1 MKLTINN
8 EEIQALNESPNP
20 QFPKY
25 TSQLINLANQ
35 NAQGTRPKVVGQ
47 LTELFE
53 EYQKNEKEISIDTWK
68 KWYLSKYPKAIDDA
82 TNKIYEQIQ
91 NLKNAMELIDKNMI
105 QKWVEDLVITKT
117 YNGLYVQK
125 AILYKIAKVKRT
137 NFRLAKPEEESVGI
151 DGYVS
156 NVAYSI
162 KPDTYKT
169 MSRLSES
176 INVKMI
182 YYTKQNLELRLNL
195 KNKRN
200 LYGQRF
206 NKFIFTR
213 IIKISF
219 DIHKARSY

>member
-1 MKLTINN
+1 MKLTIKN

-68 KWYLSKYPKAIDDA
+68 KWYLSKYPKAINDA

-125 AILYKIAKVKRT
+125 AILYKIAKIKQT
-137 NFRLAKPEEESVGI
+137 DFRLAKPEEESVGI
-151 DGYVS
+151 DGYVG

-176 INVKMI
+176 INVKMV
-182 YYTKQNLELRLNL
+182 YYTKTKSGIEIE
-195 KNKRN
+195 
-200 LYGQRF
+200 F
-206 NKFIFTR
+206 EE
-213 IIKISF
+213 
-219 DIHKARSY
+219 

>member
-1 MKLTINN
+1 MKLTIKN

-91 NLKNAMELIDKNMI
+91 NLKNAIELIDKNMI

-125 AILYKIAKVKRT
+125 AILYKISKVKRT

-151 DGYVS
+151 DEYVG

-162 KPDTYKT
+162 KPNTYKT

-182 YYTKQNLELRLNL
+182 YYTKTKSGIEIE
-195 KNKRN
+195 
-200 LYGQRF
+200 F
-206 NKFIFTR
+206 EE
-213 IIKISF
+213 
-219 DIHKARSY
+219 